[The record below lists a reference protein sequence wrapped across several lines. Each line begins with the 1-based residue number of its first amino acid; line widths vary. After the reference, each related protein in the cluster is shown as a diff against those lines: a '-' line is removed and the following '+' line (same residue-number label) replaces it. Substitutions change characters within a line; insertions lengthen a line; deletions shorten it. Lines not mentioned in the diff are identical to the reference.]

1 MSLLDVVLGAAVEQ
15 QASDVYLQS
24 DSFVYFRVDGALL
37 KTDMKLSRGDV
48 EFLVDE
54 VLQVQGAVT
63 RLYELEEIDR
73 SYVHKGSN
81 GTTRWRVNVS
91 LCLDGIT
98 VVFRRLR
105 EVQPNPA
112 YYGVPERFLEVV
124 SSVPYGL
131 VVVAGPTGSGKS
143 TTLAATIG
151 WLSHR
156 RPISIVTIED
166 PIEYLIPCGP
176 ESRCAMREVGRHTK
190 SFDRALRAAMR
201 QRPDVILVGEVRDP
215 ETALAAVQAA
225 KTGHLVFTTLHTGA
239 ASLVPFRIA
248 SMFPLERQRW
258 ILGELADCLI
268 CAVVQLLV
276 PGNDGRRVPA
286 FEFFDTR
293 SAAVREKIATA
304 PHAEVRKLLPSY
316 GWTLEQYLEKL
327 AQENTISP
335 ETASTFKGVCEDNTL
350 FCKTPDPPSLFG
362 FGEGEGE
369 TNKRE

>member
-1 MSLLDVVLGAAVEQ
+1 MSVLDGVLNAAVER
-15 QASDVYLQS
+15 QASDVYVQS
-24 DSFVYFRVDGALL
+24 DSPVYLRVEGSLVR
-37 KTDMKLSRGDV
+37 TDLRLSRGDV
-48 EFLVDE
+48 EFLVDD
-54 VLQVQGAVT
+54 VLQVQGAMT

-73 SYVHKGSN
+73 SYVHRGPR
-81 GTTRWRVNVS
+81 GVTRWRVNVS

-105 EVQPNPA
+105 EVLPDPSF
-112 YYGVPERFLEVV
+112 YGVPERFLEVV
-124 SSVPYGL
+124 SSAPYGL

-156 RPISIVTIED
+156 RPVSIVTIED

-190 SFDRALRAAMR
+190 SFERALRAAMR

-248 SMFPLERQRW
+248 SMFPPERQQW
-258 ILGELADCLI
+258 ILSELADCLV
-268 CAVVQLLV
+268 CAAVQVLV
-276 PGNDGRRVPA
+276 PGRDGTRVPA
-286 FEFFDTR
+286 FELFDTR
-293 SAAVREKIATA
+293 PAAVREAIASL
-304 PHAEVRKLLPSY
+304 PHPEVRRLLPAH
-316 GWTLEQYLEKL
+316 GWTLEQDLERL
-327 AQENTISP
+327 VSAGRIAP
-335 ETASTFKGVCEDNTL
+335 EAAGALKGVCDGNTV
-350 FCKTPDPPSLFG
+350 FCQTHPFSPPSRSG
-362 FGEGEGE
+362 WGEGGD
-369 TNKRE
+369 N